1 MTDADAVIT
10 RSSTLRPRAPGP
22 RIRRTARAGRPGF
35 ALGLALVFTI
45 AIGALATT
53 AIILS
58 SNATM
63 MAKAVDR
70 QRDMKYAAE
79 SALQMAKSR
88 ITENAALVPDSGV
101 RQIMT
106 DQKIYSAD
114 DRPVPGITV
123 NAWVGPSGST
133 TGQFGNFVSIV
144 AQANGPRGA
153 GFIRRL
159 EMTDESF
166 ARYAYWSN
174 SESMMGTT
182 IYFQNGDQLWGP
194 VWSNDVIHIGS
205 TGATFHDAV
214 GTAQTISGAS
224 YGTFLRGYSQNQPPM
239 TLPSDSTL
247 SPLAGYAAAGGYSF
261 TPPTSGDETTVL
273 MRIEFVATDLNND
286 HDSTDDNE
294 GFFRIYQA
302 NAGQQ
307 AWLRG
312 DWPGGSSVSNYTNCG
327 DWHTVPGSSD
337 LKFFPA
343 SVHPT
348 SWFRQLMENAGMS
361 DSAAAAEQT
370 ASITTIMQHPGA
382 RCYLGG
388 DPHLVAVSR
397 TPTLYPNAADWQ
409 KGGDDTT
416 FTPVGA
422 FGSWLQYSASPNAAV
437 SAVRSDARY
446 LFPLYRGY
454 NPQNKGV
461 VYFNGTVGVSGTVR
475 GHVTA
480 YVHGGDAVLLDD
492 LRYADDPSAGQCADA
507 LGLIS
512 DDDIVVADN
521 AINTPQY
528 TGTVYQSL
536 DDSQD
541 LYVQAVLMALNTSFR
556 VQNYASGPTDAI
568 NCQGRW
574 VGRGCLYL
582 TGGIIQ
588 QSRGPVGYGSGQGYS
603 KQYSYD
609 RCAANDPPPY
619 FPSTG
624 RFTDNRYFEINPI
637 GFDVSAL
644 FAAITR

>member
-1 MTDADAVIT
+1 MDTMSR
-10 RSSTLRPRAPGP
+10 RSSNRLARPRGWRPGS
-22 RIRRTARAGRPGF
+22 AGLVSRAGF

-79 SALQMAKSR
+79 AALQMAKSR
-88 ITENAALVPDSGV
+88 ITADAALVPDSGV

-106 DQKIYSAD
+106 NQRIYAAD

-133 TGQFGNFVSIV
+133 TGQFGRFVSIV

-153 GFIRRL
+153 GFVRRL
-159 EMTDESF
+159 EMSEESF
-166 ARYAYWSN
+166 AKYAYWSN
-174 SESMMGTT
+174 SESMMGTA
-182 IYFQNGDQLWGP
+182 IYFQNDDQLWGP

-205 TGATFHDAV
+205 TGATFHDRV
-214 GTAQTISGAS
+214 GTAQTISGVS
-224 YGTFLRGYSQNQPPM
+224 YGTFLRGYAQNQPPM
-239 TLPSDSTL
+239 PLPSDSTL
-247 SPLAGYAAAGGYSF
+247 APLASYAASAGYSF
-261 TPPTSGDETTVL
+261 AAPTNGDETSTL
-273 MRIEFVATDLNND
+273 MRIEFVATDLNHD
-286 HDSTDDNE
+286 GDSTDDNE
-294 GFFRIYQA
+294 GFFRVYQA
-302 NAGQQ
+302 NTGQQ

-312 DWPGGSSVSNYTNCG
+312 DWPGGSSVSAYTNCG
-327 DWHTVPGSSD
+327 DWHAVPGSSE

-348 SWFRQLMENAGMS
+348 AWFQQLMVAAGMS
-361 DSAAAAEQT
+361 DPAADAEQS
-370 ASITTIMQHPGA
+370 ASIATIMQHPGA

-397 TPTLYPNAADWQ
+397 TSTLYPNDADRH

-422 FGSWLQYSASPNAAV
+422 RGSWLQYSAAPNPTV
-437 SAVRSDARY
+437 SAVRADARY
-446 LFPLYRGY
+446 LFPLYRGF
-454 NPQNKGV
+454 NPNTKGV
-461 VYFNGTVGVSGTVR
+461 VYVNGTVGVSGTVR
-475 GHVTA
+475 GHVTT
-480 YVHGGDAVLLDD
+480 YVRGGDLVLLDD
-492 LRYADDPSAGQCADA
+492 LRYADDPAQGQCADA

-512 DDDIVVADN
+512 DNDIVVADN
-521 AINTPQY
+521 AVNTPQF
-528 TGTVYQSL
+528 TGSTYQSL
-536 DDSQD
+536 DDSQGLD
-541 LYVQAVLMALNTSFR
+541 VQAVLMALNTSFR
-556 VQNYASGPTDAI
+556 VQNYGAGPTSAI
-568 NCQGRW
+568 NCQGRL

-588 QSRGPVGYGSGQGYS
+588 ESRGPVGMGTGQGYS

-624 RFTDNRYFEINPI
+624 RFTDNRYFEINPV
-637 GFDVSAL
+637 GFNVTAL

>member
-1 MTDADAVIT
+1 MTP
-10 RSSTLRPRAPGP
+10 RSSLRVPRRGTPH
-22 RIRRTARAGRPGF
+22 RRRGF

-45 AIGALATT
+45 AIGALVTT

-70 QRDMKYAAE
+70 QRDLKYAAE
-79 SALQMAKSR
+79 AAVQMVKSR

-101 RQIMT
+101 RQVMAGQT
-106 DQKIYSAD
+106 IYAAD
-114 DRPVPGITV
+114 GRPVPGITV

-133 TGQFGNFVSIV
+133 SGQFGNFVSIV
-144 AQANGPRGA
+144 AQAVGPRGA
-153 GFIRRL
+153 GFVRRL
-159 EMTDESF
+159 ELTDESF
-166 ARYAYWSN
+166 AKYAYWSN
-174 SESMMGTT
+174 SESMLGTT

-205 TGATFHDAV
+205 TGATFHDVV

-224 YGTFLRGYSQNQPPM
+224 YGTFLRGYAQNQPLM

-247 SPLAGYAAAGGYSF
+247 APLAGYAAASGYSF
-261 TPPTSGDETTVL
+261 TPPTNGDETTVL
-273 MRIEFVATDLNND
+273 MRIEFVATDLNGD

-294 GFFRIYQA
+294 GFFRVYQA
-302 NAGQQ
+302 NTGQQ

-312 DWPGGSSVSNYTNCG
+312 DWPGGTSVSSYTNCG
-327 DWHTVPGSSD
+327 DWHAVPGSTD

-343 SVHPT
+343 AVHPT
-348 SWFRQLMENAGMS
+348 SWFQQLMENAGMS
-361 DSAAAAEQT
+361 DSAATAEQT
-370 ASITTIMQHPGA
+370 ASLSTIMQHPGA

-388 DPHLVAVSR
+388 DPHLVAVAR
-397 TPTLYPNAADWQ
+397 TSTLYPNAADRQ

-416 FTPVGA
+416 FTPVDA
-422 FGSWLQYSASPNAAV
+422 YGSWIQYTATPNAAV

-446 LFPLYRGY
+446 LFPLYRGF
-454 NPQNKGV
+454 NPSNKGV

-475 GHVTA
+475 GHVTT
-480 YVHGGDAVLLDD
+480 YVHGGDLVVLDD
-492 LRYADDPSAGQCADA
+492 LRYADDPSAGRCADA
-507 LGLIS
+507 LGLIG

-521 AINTPQY
+521 AVNTPQY
-528 TGTVYQSL
+528 TGSAYQSL
-536 DDSQD
+536 DDTQG

-556 VQNYASGPTDAI
+556 VQNYSAGPSSAI

-582 TGGIIQ
+582 TGGVIQ
-588 QSRGPVGYGSGQGYS
+588 QSRGPVGTGTGQGFS

-609 RCAANDPPPY
+609 RCAADDPPPY

-624 RFTDNRYFEINPI
+624 RFTDNRYFEINPV
-637 GFDVSAL
+637 GFDVAKL

>member
-1 MTDADAVIT
+1 M
-10 RSSTLRPRAPGP
+10 SHRPPKPTGA
-22 RIRRTARAGRPGF
+22 ARARGAGPPNRAGF

-70 QRDMKYAAE
+70 QRDMKYGAE
-79 SALQMAKSR
+79 AALQIAKSR
-88 ITENAALVPDSGV
+88 ITANAALVPDSGV

-106 DQKIYSAD
+106 NEQIYAAD
-114 DRPVPGITV
+114 DRPVPGIRV

-144 AQANGPRGA
+144 AQAAGPRGA
-153 GFIRRL
+153 GFVRRL

-166 ARYAYWSN
+166 AKYAYWSN
-174 SESMMGTT
+174 SESMSGTT

-205 TGATFHDAV
+205 TGATFHDRV
-214 GTAQTISGAS
+214 GTAQTISGVS
-224 YGTFLRGYSQNQPPM
+224 YGTFLRGYSQNQRPM
-239 TLPSDSTL
+239 TLPSASTL
-247 SPLAGYAAAGGYSF
+247 SPLASYAATSGYSF
-261 TPPTSGDETTVL
+261 TPPTNGDETTVL
-273 MRIEFVATDLNND
+273 MRVEFVATDLNGD
-286 HDSTDDNE
+286 GDSTDDNE
-294 GFFRIYQA
+294 GFFRVYQA

-312 DWPGGSSVSNYTNCG
+312 DWPGGSSVSAYTNCG
-327 DWHTVPGSSD
+327 DWHAVPGSSD

-348 SWFRQLMENAGMS
+348 GWFQQLMVAAGMS
-361 DSAAAAEQT
+361 DPSADAEQS
-370 ASITTIMQHPGA
+370 ASLATIMQHPGA

-397 TPTLYPNAADWQ
+397 TSTLYPNDADRH

-422 FGSWLQYSASPNAAV
+422 YGSWLQYTATPNAAV

-446 LFPLYRGY
+446 LFPLYRGF

-480 YVHGGDAVLLDD
+480 YVHGGDLVLLDD
-492 LRYADDPSAGQCADA
+492 LRYADDPTLGECADA

-512 DDDIVVADN
+512 DNDVVVADN
-521 AINTPQY
+521 SINTPQY
-528 TGTVYQSL
+528 TGSAYQSL
-536 DDSQD
+536 DDSQG
-541 LYVQAVLMALNTSFR
+541 LNIQAVLMALNTSFR
-556 VQNYASGPTDAI
+556 VQNYGSGPSSAI

-588 QSRGPVGYGSGQGYS
+588 QSRGPVGLGSGQGYS

-609 RCAANDPPPY
+609 RCAASDPPPY

-624 RFTDNRYFEINPI
+624 RFTDNRYFEINPV
-637 GFDVSAL
+637 GFNVTAL
-644 FAAITR
+644 FADITR